1 MLAAV
6 LMTDADALMQ
16 QLDELG
22 DDPDIDTLVVLVAND
37 LEFHLNSIT

>member
-16 QLDELG
+16 QLDQLG
-22 DDPDIDTLVVLVAND
+22 DDPEIDTLVAND